1 MLNLKKTTTEWSNN
15 IVVNTCSLGTTHSP
29 SYQLHHYKVPAKKK
43 VLTALKRAEGL
54 DLSTMLHSAFD
65 QVGSV
70 YDILRLEHVQS
81 KKDDN

>member
-1 MLNLKKTTTEWSNN
+1 
-15 IVVNTCSLGTTHSP
+15 
-29 SYQLHHYKVPAKKK
+29 VPTKKK